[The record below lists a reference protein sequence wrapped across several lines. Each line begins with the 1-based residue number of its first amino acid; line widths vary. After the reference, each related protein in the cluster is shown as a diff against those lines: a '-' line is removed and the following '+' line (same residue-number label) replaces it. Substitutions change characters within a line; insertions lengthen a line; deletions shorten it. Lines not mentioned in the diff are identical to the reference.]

1 VVKGPP
7 DTPYS
12 GGTFE
17 LAIEVPPNYP
27 LIAPSVKTLTPIFH
41 PNFHFK
47 TGEICLDIL
56 KTDWTPSWTLSTVC
70 RAIITLLGA
79 AEASSPLNCDAG
91 AASTAWPT
99 LMGCGLGRL

>member
-1 VVKGPP
+1 MGEARFVMASKRLSRELSQINQDDDDEITLVVDETSLFKWKAVVKGPP

-47 TGEICLDIL
+47 G
-56 KTDWTPSWTLSTVC
+56 
-70 RAIITLLGA
+70 
-79 AEASSPLNCDAG
+79 NHH
-91 AASTAWPT
+91 TAW
-99 LMGCGLGRL
+99 GRGS